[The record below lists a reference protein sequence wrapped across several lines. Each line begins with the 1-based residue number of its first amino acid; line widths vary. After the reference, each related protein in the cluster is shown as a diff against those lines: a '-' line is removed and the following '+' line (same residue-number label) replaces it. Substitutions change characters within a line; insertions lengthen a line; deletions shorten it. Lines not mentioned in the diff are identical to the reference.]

1 MILIVGLGNPGEK
14 FEKTRHN
21 IGFMIVESLKLK
33 VKSFSDWKNNKKF
46 LSEISE
52 GEINDQKVIF
62 AKPQTMMNN
71 SGKAVKALLSN
82 VKCQMSNVVVIHDD
96 IDLPLGKIRISK
108 GRGAAGHKGVESIIR
123 ELKTKNFVRF
133 RIGINQFA
141 QNQKSTTAHFQW
153 AGLPSPYSR
162 AVAKIKNQKLDEFV
176 LEKFTKDEKR
186 VVKEVIEKTCEAI
199 EFSLK
204 QGLEKAMARF
214 NV

>member
-141 QNQKSTTAHFQW
+141 QNQKSTTGHFQW